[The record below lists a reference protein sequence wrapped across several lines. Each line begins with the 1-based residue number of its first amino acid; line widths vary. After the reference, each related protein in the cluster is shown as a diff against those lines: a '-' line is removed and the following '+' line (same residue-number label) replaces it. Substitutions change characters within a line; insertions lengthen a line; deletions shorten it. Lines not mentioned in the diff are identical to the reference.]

1 MRKTAFST
9 AIFGI
14 CSSALLLIGLS
25 SLREPIPV
33 LAQNRSSGTSARSA
47 DTLAY
52 ASDAEDFALRTDE
65 GATTN
70 DPFNGAWDTGP
81 VPDDPLAARESAS
94 SAGSTDPAS
103 GYRYYYR
110 FVPEDEDFVWI
121 EDSDGWQPK
130 THYAGDSEN
139 IDLYDSPRDQ
149 LTDLPE
155 SATPSL
161 EQQPLESAPYSFVDE
176 YSPEEAARYEMA
188 QENRSEESSSSQ
200 LEIAE
205 DGYFPWYQK
214 YYYLMGSQEH
224 VGARPNLCRV
234 EEEKTAEP
242 TPAPA
247 TDLSGDATDG
257 PGYSFDGRTWEP
269 DYEADVAAAW
279 LFAASRNLTGA
290 DEAAERQLAD
300 MSDEPAQEE
309 ADSLPD
315 EAYEEWDVYSE
326 MTDPAWEVM
335 SDDEGL
341 VPSEGNPKNQAEAE
355 FAEEVMPSEEEGFSP
370 DALDDSG
377 EYESYDDA
385 MEDDSYEDAMKDDE
399 SFTPQEPAAPEDDT
413 TWTIVNPEPIVSSSA
428 DSDDSSPS
436 TPLVFD
442 TPWHG
447 EPGENFFW
455 VESDTVPETPATI
468 DQSAESEDMDSSYDW
483 NSGDWDGGSMWDVD
497 IPGYRMSDEAPAV
510 GDNRGGQLED
520 QHDLESTSDPAGESS
535 QGEDFQGEG
544 QEKTPAE
551 AGSLPSDEAM
561 DEPLPDAM
569 YTGEYLEGSYQW
581 EKPSLQENGLEMD
594 VAEPVGSQAVPADDE
609 GVSLERV
616 LRGLAAATIGA
627 FPRLALRD
635 LSLEIPANIE

>member
-9 AIFGI
+9 AVFGL

-25 SLREPIPV
+25 SLRGPLPV
-33 LAQNRSSGTSARSA
+33 LAQNRASETSAPSTGMLA
-47 DTLAY
+47 DGSGSEATTLS
-52 ASDAEDFALRTDE
+52 SDG

-81 VPDDPLAARESAS
+81 VPDDPLAAQESAS
-94 SAGSTDPAS
+94 SAASADPTS

-110 FVPEDEDFVWI
+110 FVPEEEDFVWV
-121 EDSDGWQPK
+121 EDSDDGQEK
-130 THYAGDSEN
+130 NDYAAETEISDFDDSLSGNSDES
-139 IDLYDSPRDQ
+139 LAS
-149 LTDLPE
+149 TLPPDVKE
-155 SATPSL
+155 PS
-161 EQQPLESAPYSFVDE
+161 ETIQYSFVDE

-188 QENRSEESSSSQ
+188 QENRSEESSSGD
-200 LEIAE
+200 LELAE

-214 YYYLMGSQEH
+214 YYYLMGNQEH
-224 VGARPNLCRV
+224 VGSRPNYCRI
-234 EEEKTAEP
+234 EDEKTTEP

-247 TDLSGDATDG
+247 TADSGDAASG

-279 LFAASRNLTGA
+279 LFAASRHLTGA

-300 MSDEPAQEE
+300 MSDNPAQEE

-315 EAYEEWDVYSE
+315 EAYEEWDAYSE

-399 SFTPQEPAAPEDDT
+399 SFTPDEPAAPEDDT

-436 TPLVFD
+436 TPLIFD

-497 IPGYRMSDEAPAV
+497 IPGYRMSDETPAV
-510 GDNRGGQLED
+510 GDNRDGQFQD
-520 QHDLESTSDPAGESS
+520 DLESTSDPAGESS

-561 DEPLPDAM
+561 DEPLPDAT
-569 YTGEYLEGSYQW
+569 YTGEYLEGAYEW
-581 EKPSLQENGLEMD
+581 EEPADQEHGSEMD
-594 VAEPVGSQAVPADDE
+594 VAEPVGANAAPAENE
-609 GVSLERV
+609 GVSLGRV
-616 LRGLAAATIGA
+616 LRGLAAATLGTL
-627 FPRLALRD
+627 PRLALRD
-635 LSLEIPANIE
+635 FSLEIPTNIK